1 MSHHESPELVDLFT
15 TYTAGPDS
23 IGAHLRACAA
33 RARARD
39 PLLVVTGAD
48 MALYP
53 GDGSPPT
60 VLPYRLS
67 NRGFKE
73 LAAVS
78 HLATALAS
86 LVELHRREPDGT
98 WRRDAELL
106 LRQTRRARAA
116 NTTELWRDRIA
127 AVAFRGREEAIAVM
141 VDYACALTERYLVRA
156 LADPAHLN
164 HQTLRETYLEDG
176 HPDVPVSFNRIMVA
190 TFYLVGLD
198 ISHRLITWLDERR
211 IDWTR
216 AMVVI
221 VGQIGRP
228 TAGVTWRTNSVAG
241 LVLAAA
247 RGKLPLSHLYIAPHA
262 AGFATPVDGDL
273 WEVRAV
279 EEQLRQLWAGTR
291 VTVELG
297 AAMFEGYPAFDPGD
311 DDVVPGTRTTAPTGP
326 TGHAGPTGPTGLTGP
341 FVDLPAD
348 GSAGAVTEQ
357 PGIRSAD
364 DWYSLVTRLRLVM
377 EDPRQLLSGAVTDYA
392 AQQLIAHDN
401 DPLAVTVPGLD
412 HEPYPAF
419 GTTPTAA

>member
-1 MSHHESPELVDLFT
+1 MSDHESPELVDLFT

-33 RARARD
+33 RARAGD

-53 GDGSPPT
+53 GDGRPTT

-78 HLATALAS
+78 HLGPALSS
-86 LVELHRREPDGT
+86 LAELRLREPDGV

-116 NTTELWRDRIA
+116 NSTDLWRDRIA
-127 AVAFRGREEAIAVM
+127 AASYRGREEAIASM
-141 VDYACALTERYLVRA
+141 VDYTCAITERYLVRA
-156 LADPAHLN
+156 LADPALLN
-164 HQTLRETYLEDG
+164 HRTLRETYLDDG
-176 HPDVPVSFNRIMVA
+176 HADLPVSFNRVMVA
-190 TFYLVGLD
+190 TFFLVGLD
-198 ISHRLITWLDERR
+198 TSYRLISWLDEQD
-211 IDWTR
+211 IDWAR
-216 AMVVI
+216 AMVVV

-241 LVLAAA
+241 MVLAAS

-273 WEVRAV
+273 REVNAV

-291 VTVELG
+291 ATVELG
-297 AAMFEGYPAFDPGD
+297 GAMFEGYPAFDPGD
-311 DDVVPGTRTTAPTGP
+311 DYAGQQPRTVGA
-326 TGHAGPTGPTGLTGP
+326 H
-341 FVDLPAD
+341 D
-348 GSAGAVTEQ
+348 GVVTEQ
-357 PGIRSAD
+357 PAIRSAD
-364 DWYSLVTRLRLVM
+364 DWLSLVTRLRVVM

-401 DPLAVTVPGLD
+401 NPLAVLIPGLD
-412 HEPYPAF
+412 NEPYPAF
-419 GTTPTAA
+419 GTASAAA